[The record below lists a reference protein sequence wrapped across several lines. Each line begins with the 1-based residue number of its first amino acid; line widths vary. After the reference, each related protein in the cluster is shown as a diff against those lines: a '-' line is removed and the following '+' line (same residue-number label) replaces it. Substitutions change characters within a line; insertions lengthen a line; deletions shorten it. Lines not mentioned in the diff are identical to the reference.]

1 MRGRLLLIF
10 LLGGGGA
17 LARYFVAG
25 WAQRSAVFPFGTLAV
40 NVLGCLLFGLIY
52 AAAQERFLL
61 SSQARAVLLI
71 GFVGA
76 FTTFSTFIFETLAMI
91 QDRDYLAA
99 LAYWGLNQ
107 ALGFAFLIL
116 GMAFFKVL

>member
-10 LLGGGGA
+10 LLGGAGA
-17 LARYFVAG
+17 LARYLVAG
-25 WAQRSAVFPFGTLAV
+25 WAQRSAMFPFGTLAV

-71 GFVGA
+71 GFVGS

-107 ALGFAFLIL
+107 ALGFVFLIL
-116 GMAFFKVL
+116 GMAFFRVF

>member
-1 MRGRLLLIF
+1 M
-10 LLGGGGA
+10 
-17 LARYFVAG
+17 ARYFVAG